1 MNKQILHICND
12 FSNSEVYSQ
21 LYIKLEDRNEN
32 QLIFH
37 PLRNI
42 VNKGKRENQFK
53 SSKTKIIYSQP
64 LKKYHKLFFNS
75 KINFLYK
82 SLISQINPSSVKI
95 SIATTLYSDGAIALK
110 LFKEFNIPYIVCVR
124 HTDIIFFSKYRP
136 DLNSLLKTILHNAK
150 KVVFISPTLE
160 FKAKKIKKW
169 SNCFCYNKNIVIP
182 NGIDQFW
189 LNNLYVENKSSR
201 NSFIYIGKLDYNK
214 NYKRLIQAF
223 KLAHRENS
231 NLTLTIVGK
240 SKNNIQELIKKNPFI
255 EIKEYVSSKA
265 ELMNYYRTH
274 KNFVM
279 FSINETFGLVYI
291 EALSQGLQIGYSYKQ
306 GVYGVFNEFD
316 RYAANPK
323 SIKSI
328 KNSILMM
335 SQSSTLS
342 KIELDRFNW
351 DNVTN
356 EYLRIILF
364 YSNYS

>member
-1 MNKQILHICND
+1 VKINILHICND

-42 VNKGKRENQFK
+42 VNKGKRENQFN
-53 SSKTKIIYSQP
+53 SSKTRIIYSQP

-82 SLISQINPSSVKI
+82 SLISQINPSSIKI
-95 SIATTLYSDGAIALK
+95 TIATTLYSDGAIALK
-110 LFKEFNIPYIVCVR
+110 LFQEFNIPYVVCVR
-124 HTDIIFFSKYRP
+124 HTDINFFSKYRS
-136 DLNSLLKTILHNAK
+136 DMNSLLKKILQNAK

-160 FKAKKIKKW
+160 LKAKKIKKW
-169 SNCFCYNKNIVIP
+169 SNCFSQNKNILIP

-189 LNNLYVENKSSR
+189 LNNIYTENKSSR
-201 NSFIYIGKLDYNK
+201 NSFLFIGKLDSNK

-223 KLAHRENS
+223 KLAHRENN
-231 NLTLTIVGK
+231 NLTLTIIGN
-240 SKNNIQELIKKNPFI
+240 SENNIQRLIKNKPFI
-255 EIKEYVSSKA
+255 EKKEHVSSKA
-265 ELMNYYRTH
+265 DLMNYYRTH

-291 EALSQGLQIGYSYKQ
+291 EALSQGLQIGYSYEQ
-306 GVYGVFNEFD
+306 GVYSVFSEFD
-316 RYAANPK
+316 RYSANPK

-335 SQSSTLS
+335 SQSSTSS

-351 DNVTN
+351 DNVTD

-364 YSNYS
+364 HSN